1 MEMVVS
7 VMSSSPPP
15 TPYTV
20 MYTAGN
26 QGSIE
31 GKYRQTMRMQVGLKQ
46 NAS

>member
-7 VMSSSPPP
+7 VMSSSPP
-15 TPYTV
+15 TPHTV

-31 GKYRQTMRMQVGLKQ
+31 GKYRQTMRMQVG
-46 NAS
+46 S